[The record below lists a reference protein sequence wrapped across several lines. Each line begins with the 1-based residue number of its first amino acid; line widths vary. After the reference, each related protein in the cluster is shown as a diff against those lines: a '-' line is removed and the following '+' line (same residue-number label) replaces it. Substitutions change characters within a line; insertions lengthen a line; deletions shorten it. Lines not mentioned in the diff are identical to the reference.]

1 MPKGEDIDPAEAHSM
16 LETDLPVV
24 ALAEALQATGAAC
37 LSEILLHAEPACNRA
52 YAWCSRHGTSDLAA

>member
-24 ALAEALQATGAAC
+24 ALAEALQATGAPC
-37 LSEILLHAEPACNRA
+37 LSEFLLHAESPSYLQPRLRLVL
-52 YAWCSRHGTSDLAA
+52 ST